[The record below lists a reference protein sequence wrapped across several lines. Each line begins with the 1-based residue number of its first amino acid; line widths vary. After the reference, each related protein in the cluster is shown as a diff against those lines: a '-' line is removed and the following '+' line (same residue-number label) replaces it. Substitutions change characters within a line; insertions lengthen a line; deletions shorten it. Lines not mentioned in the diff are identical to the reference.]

1 MYDIEIREGKERCR
15 STQARW
21 RRKQFKGFLDGYPIE
36 YVYLYI
42 GSNTHFGES
51 SMTKR
56 GLGSILTV
64 NDKYMYTYRTYV
76 VRVAC

>member
-1 MYDIEIREGKERCR
+1 MPFHASKMEEKAMEL
-15 STQARW
+15 W
-21 RRKQFKGFLDGYPIE
+21 LFLDVYPIE